1 MDLVEEILAGNKRA
15 AAKAISVLEDGDP
28 EGQGILRRLFRHTGR
43 AHVVGVS
50 GPPGS
55 GKSSII
61 YRLARE
67 YRKRGKRVGIVA
79 VDPTSPIT
87 GGALLGDRIR
97 MGDLTS
103 DPEVFIRSMGTRG
116 HLGGLASAT
125 AAAIKVLD
133 AWGSDVILVE
143 TAGAGQSDV
152 EVSGLVHTTL
162 IVEMPGAGDEVQVMK
177 AGILE
182 VGDVFVVN
190 KGDLEGAE
198 GLARELKA
206 SVEMGAYEGWVPK
219 VTVASALEGRGIP
232 ELVDMLQE
240 HRTYLETSG
249 ELGRKRETQAVRE
262 VLEAVREEALHQ
274 ALEGLPE
281 EELKGLAHRVASGD
295 LDLHEAAVALL
306 RRTAAR
312 RPKPAGAPTRSRR
325 GP

>member
-1 MDLVEEILAGNKRA
+1 MDLVDEVLAGNKRA
-15 AAKAISVLEDGDP
+15 AARAISLLEDGDP
-28 EGQGILRRLFRHTGR
+28 EGPGILRRLFRHTGR
-43 AHVVGVS
+43 GHVVGVS
-50 GPPGS
+50 GPPGA

-67 YRKRGKRVGIVA
+67 YRRRGKKVGIVA

-97 MGDLTS
+97 MGDLTA

-133 AWGSDVILVE
+133 TWGSDVILVE

-162 IVEMPGAGDEVQVMK
+162 IVEMPGVGDEVQVMK

-190 KGDLEGAE
+190 KGDLEGADA
-198 GLARELKA
+198 LARELKA
-206 SVEMGAYEGWVPK
+206 NVEMGAYQGWVPR
-219 VTVASALEGRGIP
+219 VAVASALEGRGIP
-232 ELVDMLQE
+232 EVVDILQE

-249 ELGRKRETQAVRE
+249 ELGRKREAQAIRE
-262 VLEAVREEALHQ
+262 VTEAVKEEALKR
-274 ALEGLPE
+274 ALEGLSRDALE
-281 EELKGLAHRVASGD
+281 GLARRVASGD
-295 LDLHEAAVALL
+295 LDVHEAAMALL
-306 RRTAAR
+306 ERRAKGR
-312 RPKPAGAPTRSRR
+312 SRPGGAPTRSRR